1 MDQERQKNTPD
12 NGADN
17 QENQTQPSVSESVKK
32 IKVPMNDTEVEAAAD
47 EVARVDLGAGHDPVT
62 DEESLEDGEV
72 KSGTPTW
79 QWIILAII
87 IIAIAGVLY
96 WYFFMKSKG
105 SDAPPAEIV
114 PTEEAA
120 VEEIIPPEEE
130 IIEDEPVEEIDTDG
144 DGIYDV
150 DEISQ
155 GTDPNNSDTD
165 GDGLADDQE
174 LGWGTDPNN
183 SDTDGDGY
191 TDFEETSN
199 GYNPLG
205 EGRIDV
211 PPIEEEL
218 IVNNDLNSPE
228 GTLAIFAQAFNNSDA
243 DLLVTTLAEDNP
255 DYQMAIDDG
264 ASLIAFMQIYF
275 ENKTVSFEITS
286 SVEGVTPDILD
297 LQVITFLNGEA
308 FQEDP
313 MKMIK
318 IGEEYK
324 ILE

>member
-105 SDAPPAEIV
+105 SDAPPAELV

-120 VEEIIPPEEE
+120 VEEIIPPE
-130 IIEDEPVEEIDTDG
+130 
-144 DGIYDV
+144 
-150 DEISQ
+150 
-155 GTDPNNSDTD
+155 
-165 GDGLADDQE
+165 
-174 LGWGTDPNN
+174 
-183 SDTDGDGY
+183 
-191 TDFEETSN
+191 
-199 GYNPLG
+199 
-205 EGRIDV
+205 
-211 PPIEEEL
+211 
-218 IVNNDLNSPE
+218 
-228 GTLAIFAQAFNNSDA
+228 
-243 DLLVTTLAEDNP
+243 
-255 DYQMAIDDG
+255 
-264 ASLIAFMQIYF
+264 
-275 ENKTVSFEITS
+275 
-286 SVEGVTPDILD
+286 
-297 LQVITFLNGEA
+297 
-308 FQEDP
+308 
-313 MKMIK
+313 
-318 IGEEYK
+318 
-324 ILE
+324 